1 MTTHE
6 IAVAKRQYRER
17 VEALLTAEELARF
30 DAYHGRMEAA
40 LARSDTGPVT
50 PAPKEQAVLDR
61 LAEDT
66 QAAALRKQ
74 LDVLLRIDTLP
85 Q

>member
-30 DAYHGRMEAA
+30 DAYHGRVEASLDSHETDPVMPTAEEQAA
-40 LARSDTGPVT
+40 LT
-50 PAPKEQAVLDR
+50 K

>member
-6 IAVAKRQYRER
+6 IAVAKRQYREC

-30 DAYHGRMEAA
+30 DAYHGRVEASLHTHETDPVMPTAEEQAA
-40 LARSDTGPVT
+40 LT
-50 PAPKEQAVLDR
+50 K

-66 QAAALRKQ
+66 QAAALRKR